1 MLSRLAWRRSTA
13 AVGIYGSALFGFL
26 GTVVAFRALGPRDF
40 GLLAI
45 VLAASGFFQ
54 LLLDLSTEDAVV
66 KYGFRYST
74 QGDWGRL
81 RRLLG
86 VAIRVKA
93 LGGVLAAAAIAA
105 LSPLAEPLFGSDR
118 LLVPMLVSA
127 LLPLAQ
133 APYGVGAATLLL
145 RGRYDVRGLVQGLAM
160 ALRFIGLAIGSLI
173 GITATVVALVVA
185 QVVASG
191 VTALVGWLAFKRF
204 PSAPSVPIGPGGRE
218 VRRFVFSSTL
228 GTAIDSARGMLAPLL
243 LGVVAQPAQVAYFRT
258 AQAPQLGFAALSSPV
273 RLVLLTEQT
282 RDFER
287 GDLHRFG
294 SMLRRYIGGSAL
306 LMLVVVPP
314 ALWLMPDLLRVAY
327 GSKALPATDAARL
340 ILLAAAVQVVWGWTK
355 SFPVSIGRP
364 NLRVVAQSV
373 ELAALVPALVVLGGR
388 WHATG
393 AAAAVLLSVV
403 AFALAWVVIVIRLRR
418 EPLGFGSVP
427 PEEVS
432 AG

>member
-1 MLSRLAWRRSTA
+1 
-13 AVGIYGSALFGFL
+13 
-26 GTVVAFRALGPRDF
+26 
-40 GLLAI
+40 
-45 VLAASGFFQ
+45 
-54 LLLDLSTEDAVV
+54 
-66 KYGFRYST
+66 
-74 QGDWGRL
+74 
-81 RRLLG
+81 
-86 VAIRVKA
+86 
-93 LGGVLAAAAIAA
+93 
-105 LSPLAEPLFGSDR
+105 
-118 LLVPMLVSA
+118 
-127 LLPLAQ
+127 
-133 APYGVGAATLLL
+133 
-145 RGRYDVRGLVQGLAM
+145 
-160 ALRFIGLAIGSLI
+160 
-173 GITATVVALVVA
+173 
-185 QVVASG
+185 
-191 VTALVGWLAFKRF
+191 
-204 PSAPSVPIGPGGRE
+204 
-218 VRRFVFSSTL
+218 
-228 GTAIDSARGMLAPLL
+228 
-243 LGVVAQPAQVAYFRT
+243 
-258 AQAPQLGFAALSSPV
+258 V

-287 GDLHRFG
+287 GDRHRFG
-294 SMLRRYIGGSAL
+294 STLRRYVGVAAL

-364 NLRVVAQSV
+364 NLRIVAQSV
-373 ELAALVPALVVLGGR
+373 ELAALVPALVILGGR